1 MGNFK
6 LKVNFTHTL
15 DYRMAGKAKRG
26 SKRGRAAAVTGSK
39 RAGIIFPVGRCTGKI
54 RQGRYSN
61 RVGVGGGV
69 FMAAALEYL
78 TMEILDLAG
87 QCADEHKKK
96 TIAPRHIQLAIRND
110 EELNKLFASIQLSQG
125 GVRPEINEMLWPK
138 KGSK

>member
-1 MGNFK
+1 
-6 LKVNFTHTL
+6 
-15 DYRMAGKAKRG
+15 MAGKAKRG
-26 SKRGRAAAVTGSK
+26 SKRGRAAGSKSVTGSK
-39 RAGIIFPVGRCTGKI
+39 RAGIIFPVGRCTRKI

-78 TMEILDLAG
+78 AMEILDLAG

-125 GVRPEINEMLWPK
+125 GVRPEVNEILFPK